1 MTEITETIK
10 ELTLSLG
17 LIQLLSDIKPIEPQE
32 KIVEYLQTTGIYFLT
47 KRSMSNVKR
56 RRERK
61 SFTLN
66 MFTIALFAI

>member
-56 RRERK
+56 MLMRVQ
-61 SFTLN
+61 
-66 MFTIALFAI
+66 